1 MISGTVYI
9 VRRRKDGLMQE
20 FLSFIRTRQ
29 PVNLLIVAAN
39 IVVFI
44 VLSIMGDTQDAW
56 FMATH
61 GACYTPFVLEYGEYY
76 RLFTCMFLH
85 FGIEHLF
92 YNMLLLIFVG
102 DTLEK
107 VAGKVRYLLIYI
119 IGGLV
124 GNIVSVWAGMGS
136 AEYAVSAGAS
146 GAIFAVIG
154 ALIWI
159 VLRNKGRLEGYSSQR
174 LVLMAGLSVVNG
186 LTETGIDNWAHI
198 GGLAGGFLLALLL
211 YRKKAGAMQK
221 ESEV

>member
-1 MISGTVYI
+1 MRVTEC
-9 VRRRKDGLMQE
+9 RKGGLMQE
-20 FLSFIRTRQ
+20 LLSFIRTRQ
-29 PVNLLIVAAN
+29 PVNLFLVAVN
-39 IVVFI
+39 ILVFI
-44 VLSIMGDTQDAW
+44 VLSIIGDTQDAW
-56 FMATH
+56 FMAAH

-107 VAGKVRYLLIYI
+107 TAGKVRYLIIYL
-119 IGGLV
+119 IGGLA
-124 GNIVSVWAGMGS
+124 GNILSVWAGMDR

-159 VLRNKGRLEGYSSQR
+159 VLRNKGKLEGYSSQR
-174 LVLMAGLSVVNG
+174 LILMAGLSVVNG

-198 GGLAGGFLLALLL
+198 GGLAGGFLLAVLL
-211 YRKKAGAMQK
+211 YRKKTGAIQK
-221 ESEV
+221 ES

>member
-1 MISGTVYI
+1 MRVTEC
-9 VRRRKDGLMQE
+9 RKGGLMQE
-20 FLSFIRTRQ
+20 LLSFIRTRQ
-29 PVNLLIVAAN
+29 PVNLFLVAVN
-39 IVVFI
+39 ILVFI
-44 VLSIMGDTQDAW
+44 VLSIIGDTQDAW
-56 FMATH
+56 FMAAH

-107 VAGKVRYLLIYI
+107 TAGKVRYLIIYL
-119 IGGLV
+119 IGGLA
-124 GNIVSVWAGMGS
+124 GNILSVWAGMDR

-159 VLRNKGRLEGYSSQR
+159 VLRNKGKLEGYSSQR
-174 LVLMAGLSVVNG
+174 LILMAGLSVVN
-186 LTETGIDNWAHI
+186 LSLIHI
-198 GGLAGGFLLALLL
+198 
-211 YRKKAGAMQK
+211 
-221 ESEV
+221 

>member
-1 MISGTVYI
+1 MRVTEC
-9 VRRRKDGLMQE
+9 RKGGLMQE
-20 FLSFIRTRQ
+20 LLSFIRTRQ
-29 PVNLLIVAAN
+29 PVNLFLVAVN
-39 IVVFI
+39 ILVFI
-44 VLSIMGDTQDAW
+44 VLSIIGDTQDAW
-56 FMATH
+56 FMAAH

-107 VAGKVRYLLIYI
+107 TAGKVRYLLIYL
-119 IGGLV
+119 IGGLA
-124 GNIVSVWAGMGS
+124 GNILSVWAGMDR

-159 VLRNKGRLEGYSSQR
+159 VLRNK
-174 LVLMAGLSVVNG
+174 
-186 LTETGIDNWAHI
+186 
-198 GGLAGGFLLALLL
+198 
-211 YRKKAGAMQK
+211 
-221 ESEV
+221 

>member
-1 MISGTVYI
+1 MRVTEC
-9 VRRRKDGLMQE
+9 RKGGLMQE
-20 FLSFIRTRQ
+20 LLSFIRTRQ
-29 PVNLLIVAAN
+29 PVNLFLVAVN
-39 IVVFI
+39 ILVFI
-44 VLSIMGDTQDAW
+44 VLSIIGDTQDAW
-56 FMATH
+56 FMAAH

-76 RLFTCMFLH
+76 RLFTCTFLH

-107 VAGKVRYLLIYI
+107 TAGKVRYLLIYL
-119 IGGLV
+119 IGGLA
-124 GNIVSVWAGMGS
+124 GNILSVWAGMDR

-159 VLRNKGRLEGYSSQR
+159 VLRNKGKLEGYSSQR
-174 LVLMAGLSVVNG
+174 LILMAGLSVVNG

-198 GGLAGGFLLALLL
+198 GGLAGGFLLAVLL
-211 YRKKAGAMQK
+211 YRKKTGAMQK
-221 ESEV
+221 ES

>member
-1 MISGTVYI
+1 
-9 VRRRKDGLMQE
+9 MQE
-20 FLSFIRTRQ
+20 LLSFIRTRQ
-29 PVNLLIVAAN
+29 PVNLFLVAIN
-39 IVVFI
+39 ILVFI
-44 VLSIMGDTQDAW
+44 VLSIIGDTQDAW
-56 FMATH
+56 FMAAH

-107 VAGKVRYLLIYI
+107 TAGKVRYLLIYL
-119 IGGLV
+119 IGGLA
-124 GNIVSVWAGMGS
+124 GNILSVWAGMDR

-159 VLRNKGRLEGYSSQR
+159 VLRNKGKLEGYSSQR
-174 LVLMAGLSVVNG
+174 LILMAGLSVVNG

-198 GGLAGGFLLALLL
+198 GGLAGGFLLAVLL

-221 ESEV
+221 ES

>member
-1 MISGTVYI
+1 MRVIEC
-9 VRRRKDGLMQE
+9 RKGGLMQE
-20 FLSFIRTRQ
+20 LLSFIRTRQ
-29 PVNLLIVAAN
+29 PVNLFLVAVN
-39 IVVFI
+39 ILVFI
-44 VLSIMGDTQDAW
+44 VLSIIGDTQDAW
-56 FMATH
+56 FMAAH

-107 VAGKVRYLLIYI
+107 TAGKVRYLLIYL
-119 IGGLV
+119 IGGLA
-124 GNIVSVWAGMGS
+124 GNILSVWAGMDR

-159 VLRNKGRLEGYSSQR
+159 VLRNKGKLEGYSSQR
-174 LVLMAGLSVVNG
+174 LILMAGLSVVNG

-198 GGLAGGFLLALLL
+198 GGLAGGFLLAVLL
-211 YRKKAGAMQK
+211 YRKKTGAMQK
-221 ESEV
+221 ES

>member
-1 MISGTVYI
+1 MRVTEC
-9 VRRRKDGLMQE
+9 RKGGLMQE
-20 FLSFIRTRQ
+20 LLSFIRTRQ
-29 PVNLLIVAAN
+29 PVNLFLVAVN
-39 IVVFI
+39 ILVFI
-44 VLSIMGDTQDAW
+44 VLSIIGDTQDAW
-56 FMATH
+56 FMAAH

-76 RLFTCMFLH
+76 CLFTCMFLH

-107 VAGKVRYLLIYI
+107 TAGKVRYLLIYL
-119 IGGLV
+119 IGGLA
-124 GNIVSVWAGMGS
+124 GNILSVWAGMDR

-159 VLRNKGRLEGYSSQR
+159 VLRNKGKLEGYSSQR
-174 LVLMAGLSVVNG
+174 LILMAGLSVVNG

-198 GGLAGGFLLALLL
+198 GGLAGGFLLAVLL
-211 YRKKAGAMQK
+211 YRKKTGAMQK
-221 ESEV
+221 ES

>member
-1 MISGTVYI
+1 MQSVPCTEEC
-9 VRRRKDGLMQE
+9 RKGDLMQE
-20 FLSFIRTRQ
+20 ILSFIRSRQ

-39 IVVFI
+39 ILVFV
-44 VLSIMGDTQDAW
+44 VLSIIGDTQDAW

-61 GACYTPFVLEYGEYY
+61 GACYAPFVLEYGEYY

-92 YNMLLLIFVG
+92 YNMLLLIFIG

-119 IGGLV
+119 LGGLA
-124 GNIVSVWAGMGS
+124 GNVVSVWAGMKGT
-136 AEYAVSAGAS
+136 EYAVSAGAS

-159 VLRNKGRLEGYSSQR
+159 VLRNKGRLEGYSGQR
-174 LVLMAGLSVVNG
+174 LLLMAGLSVVNG

-198 GGLAGGFLLALLL
+198 GGLAGGFLLAFVL
-211 YRKKAGAMQK
+211 YRKKPSDS
-221 ESEV
+221 SEI

>member
-1 MISGTVYI
+1 MRVTEC
-9 VRRRKDGLMQE
+9 RKGGLMQE
-20 FLSFIRTRQ
+20 LLSFIRTRQ
-29 PVNLLIVAAN
+29 PVNLFLVAVN
-39 IVVFI
+39 ILVFI
-44 VLSIMGDTQDAW
+44 VLSIIGDTQDAW
-56 FMATH
+56 FMAAH

-107 VAGKVRYLLIYI
+107 TAGKVRYLLIYL
-119 IGGLV
+119 IGGLA
-124 GNIVSVWAGMGS
+124 GNILSVWAGMDR

-159 VLRNKGRLEGYSSQR
+159 VLRNKGKLEGYSSQR
-174 LVLMAGLSVVNG
+174 LILMAGLSVVNG

-198 GGLAGGFLLALLL
+198 GGLAGGFLLAVLL
-211 YRKKAGAMQK
+211 YRKKTGAMQK
-221 ESEV
+221 ES

>member
-1 MISGTVYI
+1 MRVTEC
-9 VRRRKDGLMQE
+9 RKGGLMQE
-20 FLSFIRTRQ
+20 LLSFIRTRQ
-29 PVNLLIVAAN
+29 PVNLFLVAVN
-39 IVVFI
+39 ILVFI
-44 VLSIMGDTQDAW
+44 VLSIIGDTQDAW
-56 FMATH
+56 FMAAH

-107 VAGKVRYLLIYI
+107 TAGKVRYLIIYL
-119 IGGLV
+119 IGGLA
-124 GNIVSVWAGMGS
+124 GNILSVWAGMDR

-159 VLRNKGRLEGYSSQR
+159 VLRNKGKLEGYSSQR
-174 LVLMAGLSVVNG
+174 LILMAGLSVVNG

-198 GGLAGGFLLALLL
+198 GGLAGGFLLAVLL
-211 YRKKAGAMQK
+211 YRKKTGAMQK
-221 ESEV
+221 ES

>member
-1 MISGTVYI
+1 MH
-9 VRRRKDGLMQE
+9 GLWLPMGHA
-20 FLSFIRTRQ
+20 IRHLYWNTE
-29 PVNLLIVAAN
+29 N
-39 IVVFI
+39 II
-44 VLSIMGDTQDAW
+44 
-56 FMATH
+56 
-61 GACYTPFVLEYGEYY
+61 

-107 VAGKVRYLLIYI
+107 TAGKVRYLLIYL
-119 IGGLV
+119 IGGLA
-124 GNIVSVWAGMGS
+124 GNILSVWAGMDR

-159 VLRNKGRLEGYSSQR
+159 VLRNKGKLEGYSSQR
-174 LVLMAGLSVVNG
+174 LILVRGLSVVNG

-198 GGLAGGFLLALLL
+198 GGLAGGFLLAVLL

-221 ESEV
+221 ES

>member
-1 MISGTVYI
+1 MRVTEC
-9 VRRRKDGLMQE
+9 RKGGLMQE
-20 FLSFIRTRQ
+20 LLSFIRTRQ
-29 PVNLLIVAAN
+29 PVNLFLVAVN
-39 IVVFI
+39 ILVFI
-44 VLSIMGDTQDAW
+44 VLSIIGDTQDAW
-56 FMATH
+56 FMAAH

-107 VAGKVRYLLIYI
+107 TAGKVRYLLIYL
-119 IGGLV
+119 IGGLA
-124 GNIVSVWAGMGS
+124 GNILSVWAGMDR

-159 VLRNKGRLEGYSSQR
+159 VLRNKGKLEGYSSQR
-174 LVLMAGLSVVNG
+174 LILMAGLSVVNG
-186 LTETGIDNWAHI
+186 LTEAGIDNWAHI
-198 GGLAGGFLLALLL
+198 GGLAGGFLLAVLL
-211 YRKKAGAMQK
+211 YRKKTGAMQK
-221 ESEV
+221 ES

>member
-1 MISGTVYI
+1 MRVTEC
-9 VRRRKDGLMQE
+9 RKGGLMQE
-20 FLSFIRTRQ
+20 LLSFIRTRQ
-29 PVNLLIVAAN
+29 PVNLFLVAVN
-39 IVVFI
+39 LLVFI
-44 VLSIMGDTQDAW
+44 VLSIIGDTQDAL
-56 FMATH
+56 FMAAH

-107 VAGKVRYLLIYI
+107 TAGKVRYLIIYL
-119 IGGLV
+119 IGGLA
-124 GNIVSVWAGMGS
+124 GNILSVWAGMDR

-159 VLRNKGRLEGYSSQR
+159 VLRNKGKLEGYSSQR
-174 LVLMAGLSVVNG
+174 LILMAGLSVVNG

-198 GGLAGGFLLALLL
+198 GGLAGGFLLAVLL
-211 YRKKAGAMQK
+211 YRKKTGAMQK
-221 ESEV
+221 ES